1 MRFAWLYAILVVTL
15 SKILWKKCFR
25 RTIKSETQR
34 RNPLFII
41 FDVVIVAVILLF
53 ALIGLRRGFIK
64 SLAGL
69 IGAVIAMAL
78 ALTIAHF
85 AADWIY
91 DALIA
96 KPVENA
102 VNEALS
108 AGGASAAGVI
118 SALPAGLSGIVKS
131 FGGEAAVEQAVSQSS
146 SAASSMILGIL
157 RPALVNLTM
166 ILLALLLF
174 IPMMILVRLLLRLLN
189 GVVNNTPVVKHV
201 NRILGILFGFCKG
214 IIVVWLLCLLADY
227 ALPLTGNVWWHET
240 AHQSWLFH
248 LFSQINPLSLWM
260 QGIG

>member
-1 MRFAWLYAILVVTL
+1 MFIL
-15 SKILWKKCFR
+15 
-25 RTIKSETQR
+25 
-34 RNPLFII
+34 
-41 FDVVIVAVILLF
+41 FDAAIVAVILLF
-53 ALIGLRRGFIK
+53 ALLGLHRGFIR

-85 AADWIY
+85 AAEWIY
-91 DALIA
+91 GALVE

-118 SALPAGLSGIVKS
+118 DALPAGLSGIVHS
-131 FGGEAAVEQAVSQSS
+131 FGGEAVVEQAVSQS
-146 SAASSMILGIL
+146 ASTASGMILGVL

-174 IPMMILVRLLLRLLN
+174 IPLMIIVRLLLRLLN
-189 GVVNNTPVVKHV
+189 GVAKNTPVVKHV
-201 NRILGILFGFCKG
+201 NRILGFLFGLCKG
-214 IIVVWLLCLLADY
+214 IIVAWLLCLLADY

-248 LFSQINPLSLWM
+248 VFSQFNPLSLWL